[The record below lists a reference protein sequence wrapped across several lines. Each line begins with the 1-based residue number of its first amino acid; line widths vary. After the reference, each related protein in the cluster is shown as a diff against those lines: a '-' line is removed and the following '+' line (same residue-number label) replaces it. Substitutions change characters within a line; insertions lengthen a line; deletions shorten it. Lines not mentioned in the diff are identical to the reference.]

1 MNRHEKLEWLK
12 ETCSQDF
19 IENQLMDAM
28 VQWMGEDDF
37 NEFYDHLCRNWE
49 IARTP
54 NELEA
59 KMSDREYDP
68 DTDEIVEEEGVYY
81 AKA

>member
-1 MNRHEKLEWLK
+1 MNRYEKLDWLK

-19 IENQLMDAM
+19 VQNQLMDAM

-49 IARTP
+49 IARSP

-68 DTDEIVEEEGVYY
+68 DTDEVLTERVVG
-81 AKA
+81 A

>member
-1 MNRHEKLEWLK
+1 MNRYEKLEWLK

-19 IENQLMDAM
+19 VQNQLMDAM

-49 IARTP
+49 IARSP

-68 DTDEIVEEEGVYY
+68 DTDEVLTERVVG
-81 AKA
+81 A

>member
-1 MNRHEKLEWLK
+1 MNRYEKLEWLK

-19 IENQLMDAM
+19 VENQLMDAM

-49 IARTP
+49 IPRSP

-68 DTDEIVEEEGVYY
+68 DTDEILTEWVVR
-81 AKA
+81 A